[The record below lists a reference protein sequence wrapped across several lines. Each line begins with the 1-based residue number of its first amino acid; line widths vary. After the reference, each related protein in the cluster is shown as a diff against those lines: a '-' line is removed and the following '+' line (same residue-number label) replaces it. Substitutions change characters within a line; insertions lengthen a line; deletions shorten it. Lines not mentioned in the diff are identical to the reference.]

1 MFNNAKLII
10 NYNDSKTKVSINNV
24 INVKT
29 VEWNTSNKKTQNI
42 RPVDNISFFTKEK
55 LCQLLYTDKIL
66 VKIKSLVNTHLLPL
80 INKLIY

>member
-29 VEWNTSNKKTQNI
+29 VEWNTSDKLKDKKKQNI
-42 RPVDNISFFTKEK
+42 RPVDDISFSLKKSYVNYYTRTK
-55 LCQLLYTDKIL
+55 Y
-66 VKIKSLVNTHLLPL
+66 
-80 INKLIY
+80 